1 MVWMM
6 TTAVSL
12 GVVSCE
18 VDSIRALSSVY
29 FGFSATM
36 AGVDSATLD
45 ALAVVAVGL
54 ETTLLGLVF
63 SASALAF
70 LLTIVVCLSYA
81 LAFCFTSFSSLIF
94 HVASYLALSAFCSR

>member
-1 MVWMM
+1 MWMM

-81 LAFCFTSFSSLIF
+81 LAFCLKSFYLVSSN
-94 HVASYLALSAFCSR
+94 HYLR